1 MIVVKKIFRVL
12 ELIFALIG
20 LVLVLGFLA
29 VKWGLTNTAGVID
42 NSFNTAIVIDSSS
55 LFWNK
60 GEEWQILSLAL
71 IKDQTA
77 IYQASRETGVPARLI
92 VAMIVPEQLRLFYS
106 ERQSFKEILSPLK
119 ILGNQTQFSWGV
131 AGLKQETAKQIEENL
146 KATSSP
152 YYLEVG
158 YEKMLDF
165 KTNNPDQERFK
176 RIANEQDHYYSYL
189 YTALYLKQVM
199 TQWEKAGF
207 PIANK
212 PEILGTLFN
221 IGFAHSEPKA
231 NPQVGGSQIDIGNK
245 TYSFGGLAYEFYH
258 SPELETIYSR

>member
-1 MIVVKKIFRVL
+1 MVVVKKVFRVV
-12 ELIFALIG
+12 ELVFALIG
-20 LVLVLGFLA
+20 LVLVLGFFA
-29 VKWGLTNTAGVID
+29 VKWGLTNTNGIVDNGFNPADTID
-42 NSFNTAIVIDSSS
+42 PATLV
-55 LFWNK
+55 WNK
-60 GEEWQILSLAL
+60 GEEWEALSTAL
-71 IKDQTA
+71 TKDEAT

-92 VAMIVPEQLRLFYS
+92 VAMIVPEQLRLFHS
-106 ERQSFKEILSPLK
+106 EREVFKQIFGPLK

-152 YYLEVG
+152 YYLGVG

-165 KTNNPDQERFK
+165 KTNNPDEERFN
-176 RIANEQDHYYSYL
+176 RIADEHDHYYSYL

-199 TQWEKAGF
+199 TQWEKSNF

-231 NPQVGGSQIDIGNK
+231 NPQVGGSQIDIGSK
-245 TYSFGGLAYEFYH
+245 TYSFGGLAYEFYY
-258 SPELETIYSR
+258 SPELIETFPR